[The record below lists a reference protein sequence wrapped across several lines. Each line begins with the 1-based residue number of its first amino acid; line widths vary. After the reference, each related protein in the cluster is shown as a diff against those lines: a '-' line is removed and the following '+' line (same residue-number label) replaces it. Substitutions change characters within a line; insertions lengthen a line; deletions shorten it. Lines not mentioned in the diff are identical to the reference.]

1 MTALMDPVIQY
12 VFLIGIT
19 LLFSILAVNRDSITF
34 HALATLSWFATALG
48 HMMIGE
54 QSSPLTSALAFLYS
68 GIGLIFLISTMDK
81 TLAFLKTKREK
92 LEL

>member
-34 HALATLSWFATALG
+34 HALAAFTWFATSLG
-48 HMMIGE
+48 HMMIG
-54 QSSPLTSALAFLYS
+54 QQTSPLTIALAFLYL
-68 GIGLIFLISTMDK
+68 GIGLIFTISTLDK
-81 TLAFLKTKREK
+81 TLAFLKEKRVR

>member
-19 LLFSILAVNRDSITF
+19 LLFSILALNRDSILC
-34 HALATLSWFATALG
+34 HALAAFTWFITALG
-48 HMMIGE
+48 HMMIG
-54 QSSPLTSALAFLYS
+54 QQTSPLTSPLAFLYL
-68 GIGLIFLISTMDK
+68 GIGLIFTINTMHK
-81 TLAFLKTKREK
+81 TLEFLQEKRVR

>member
-34 HALATLSWFATALG
+34 HALAAFTWFITALG
-48 HMMIGE
+48 HMMIG
-54 QSSPLTSALAFLYS
+54 QQTSPLTSALAFLYL
-68 GIGLIFLISTMDK
+68 GIGLIFTISTVHK
-81 TLAFLKTKREK
+81 TLTLLHEKRVE